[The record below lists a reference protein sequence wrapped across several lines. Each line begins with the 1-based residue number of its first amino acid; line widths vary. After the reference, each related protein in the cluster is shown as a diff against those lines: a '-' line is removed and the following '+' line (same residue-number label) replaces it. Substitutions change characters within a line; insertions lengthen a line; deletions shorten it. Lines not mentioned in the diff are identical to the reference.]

1 MLGLELSD
9 DEDQGTVFRD
19 VLMLVLFG
27 FVTIVVLVLPH
38 LNPPE
43 AAADATP
50 PGNVVVEMRWPDD
63 IDADVDL
70 WVQAPGDTPVGYSN
84 KGARYFNLLRDDLGK
99 DNETTGLNFEVA
111 FSRGTPAGEYTVNA
125 HLYRNQSAGTP
136 IEVVVAVSVKATRD
150 ASLRPVAT
158 RRIQLAQVGQEI
170 TAMRFTLDDAGN
182 LVAGSIHD
190 LPRLLRS
197 ASP

>member
-1 MLGLELSD
+1 MLGLDLSD

-27 FVTIVVLVLPH
+27 FVTIVVLILPH

-84 KGARYFNLLRDDLGK
+84 KSARYFNLLRDDLGK

-125 HLYRNQSAGTP
+125 HLYRNQSARTP
-136 IEVVVAVSVKATRD
+136 IEVVVAWGRRSRPCGSPSTTRATSSPA
-150 ASLRPVAT
+150 ASMTCRVCCEAQVHDGRKT
-158 RRIQLAQVGQEI
+158 RRELIWGLSSFCTV
-170 TAMRFTLDDAGN
+170 
-182 LVAGSIHD
+182 
-190 LPRLLRS
+190 RS
-197 ASP
+197 W